1 MEAMFGFDDF
11 QASPARLPPVLPSL
25 NVPVALNLIEVRT
38 AILGFG
44 GVMLMPTR
52 WAVDTVRSVEPLTVP
67 KAAAIVVLPVARL
80 VATPVLAIVAAAGF
94 EELQTTDPEMSCVLL
109 SLKDPLAVNCFVVP
123 VATVEFAG
131 MTVMET
137 RVASVT
143 VRDAVPVTEPDAAVI
158 VVVPVPKLLANP
170 LTSTEATAPDEDDQ
184 LTDDNNCVLPS
195 SKFPTA
201 LNCSVVPNAIEEL
214 AELTEIEIRC
224 AGTTVRTLLSL
235 KDPTVALIVVEPAAT
250 VVASP
255 FPSTVTTD
263 GEDELQATPLFR
275 SELVPSV

>member
-11 QASPARLPPVLPSL
+11 QVSPARLPPVLPSL

-80 VATPVLAIVAAAGF
+80 VATPVLAIVAVAGF

-123 VATVEFAG
+123 VAIVEFAG
-131 MTVMET
+131 VTVIET
-137 RVASVT
+137 RVAPVT

-170 LTSTEATAPDEDDQ
+170 LTSTDATAPDEDDQ

-235 KDPTVALIVVEPAAT
+235 KDPTVALIVVEPTAT

>member
-123 VATVEFAG
+123 VAIVEFAG
-131 MTVMET
+131 VTVIET
-137 RVASVT
+137 RVAPVT

-170 LTSTEATAPDEDDQ
+170 LASTEATAPDEDDQ

-235 KDPTVALIVVEPAAT
+235 KDPTVALIVVEPTAT

>member
-11 QASPARLPPVLPSL
+11 QVSPARLPPVLPSL

-123 VATVEFAG
+123 VAIVEFAG
-131 MTVMET
+131 VTVIET
-137 RVASVT
+137 RVAPVT
-143 VRDAVPVTEPDAAVI
+143 VRVPFQ
-158 VVVPVPKLLANP
+158 
-170 LTSTEATAPDEDDQ
+170 S
-184 LTDDNNCVLPS
+184 PS
-195 SKFPTA
+195 PTQ
-201 LNCSVVPNAIEEL
+201 P
-214 AELTEIEIRC
+214 
-224 AGTTVRTLLSL
+224 
-235 KDPTVALIVVEPAAT
+235 
-250 VVASP
+250 
-255 FPSTVTTD
+255 
-263 GEDELQATPLFR
+263 
-275 SELVPSV
+275 

>member
-109 SLKDPLAVNCFVVP
+109 SLKVP
-123 VATVEFAG
+123 VATNCFEAPIGMVEFAG
-131 MTVMET
+131 VTAIET
-137 RVASVT
+137 RLAPVT
-143 VRDAVPVTEPDAAVI
+143 VIAALPVIDPTVAFTL
-158 VVVPVPKLLANP
+158 PVPPATP
-170 LTSTEATAPDEDDQ
+170 AASPEESTVTTPGAEDDQ
-184 LTDDNNCVLPS
+184 LTEVKVCVLPS
-195 SKFPTA
+195 SKIPVA
-201 LNCSVVPNAIEEL
+201 ANC
-214 AELTEIEIRC
+214 
-224 AGTTVRTLLSL
+224 
-235 KDPTVALIVVEPAAT
+235 
-250 VVASP
+250 
-255 FPSTVTTD
+255 
-263 GEDELQATPLFR
+263 
-275 SELVPSV
+275 